1 MDFNDE
7 TDFVFGCL
15 LGAYIQS
22 LRQHRGHQH
31 LQSGVTSLQQQGRQ
45 RRRRTRRPR
54 SMWVR
59 AWLSEERRQ
68 HLGHYSTFITR
79 ELRNEDLNAFQNYLR
94 MPPELFDEIL
104 ERITP
109 AIEKQDTKFRS
120 ALQPGLK
127 LSLTLRH
134 LATGDSYSSLSYAFR
149 CSKASV
155 CHMVRDV
162 CKAIVDAYKDEVFA
176 VPVTPDEWRVLAQEF
191 EEKWNVPHAVGA
203 LDGKHIAISKPPNTG
218 SLYHNYKG
226 FFSVPLLALV
236 DAQYCFIWIEVG
248 GVGHMSDAQIYNDSE
263 LCELL
268 EEGRIGF
275 PPPCPL
281 PNDDQNQDMPYF
293 ILGDDAFALRSYL
306 MKPYGRRAMPR
317 EKLIFNYRV
326 SLGRRVVENAFGI
339 LAKRFRCFLG
349 TMEQRPDTGN

>member
-7 TDFVFGCL
+7 TDFAFGCL

-31 LQSGVTSLQQQGRQ
+31 LQSGVTSLQQQGRR
-45 RRRRTRRPR
+45 RRRRTRRQR

-68 HLGHYSTFITR
+68 QLGHYSTFITR

-134 LATGDSYSSLSYAFR
+134 LATWDSYSSLLQQSIR
-149 CSKASV
+149 
-155 CHMVRDV
+155 
-162 CKAIVDAYKDEVFA
+162 
-176 VPVTPDEWRVLAQEF
+176 L
-191 EEKWNVPHAVGA
+191 
-203 LDGKHIAISKPPNTG
+203 
-218 SLYHNYKG
+218 
-226 FFSVPLLALV
+226 
-236 DAQYCFIWIEVG
+236 
-248 GVGHMSDAQIYNDSE
+248 
-263 LCELL
+263 
-268 EEGRIGF
+268 
-275 PPPCPL
+275 
-281 PNDDQNQDMPYF
+281 
-293 ILGDDAFALRSYL
+293 
-306 MKPYGRRAMPR
+306 PYGA
-317 EKLIFNYRV
+317 
-326 SLGRRVVENAFGI
+326 RRV
-339 LAKRFRCFLG
+339 
-349 TMEQRPDTGN
+349 